1 MIASAI
7 EAFSQVLFTEA
18 HWLLAIH
25 YWKTATYT
33 PKILRKE
40 PVVPSHMFKAVWW
53 IGVAVSALTPVINE
67 YFEAKLDWFDF
78 YGRDTKAL
86 VIWSSVAAAVSQLW
100 LVLIGVLSIL
110 SVILI
115 NRFMQTLPLH
125 KRIDVKAL
133 LIHAGAFGLYL
144 VSVLIFLVF
153 LVLGNIFPDA
163 QIVFELGNIAYLL
176 QWGLAFISEGCICY
190 VFW

>member
-1 MIASAI
+1 
-7 EAFSQVLFTEA
+7 
-18 HWLLAIH
+18 
-25 YWKTATYT
+25 
-33 PKILRKE
+33 
-40 PVVPSHMFKAVWW
+40 
-53 IGVAVSALTPVINE
+53 VI
-67 YFEAKLDWFDF
+67 K
-78 YGRDTKAL
+78 
-86 VIWSSVAAAVSQLW
+86 SSVAAAVSQLW

-153 LVLGNIFPDA
+153 LVLGNMFPDA

-190 VFW
+190 VFWQLG